1 MEKKVN
7 EKLRSVYENACKT
20 LVILCIMVALFPVF
34 LPHDI
39 QASAK
44 ELGARHF
51 GMFICWS
58 PHVLWVRMDWWR
70 ERSRFSSHGMR
81 Y

>member
-1 MEKKVN
+1 MKM
-7 EKLRSVYENACKT
+7 RAIKT

-34 LPHDI
+34 PAAADI

-58 PHVLWVRMDWWR
+58 LSKPLSASICRKELD
-70 ERSRFSSHGMR
+70 ES
-81 Y
+81 